1 MFINYFRNQ
10 YKACEHIQMAD
21 NGLSPEVMTESCNLL
36 ISVIIYTHIY
46 ERYQWLINKWCGG
59 KHQKNLVIL
68 ESFSLFDAHKNSMP
82 IITDKNIR
90 YKCNRPDSLRI

>member
-1 MFINYFRNQ
+1 MR
-10 YKACEHIQMAD
+10 D
-21 NGLSPEVMTESCNLL
+21 TNGL
-36 ISVIIYTHIY
+36 I
-46 ERYQWLINKWCGG
+46 INKWCCG

>member
-1 MFINYFRNQ
+1 
-10 YKACEHIQMAD
+10 MAD

-36 ISVIIYTHIY
+36 ISVIIY

-59 KHQKNLVIL
+59 KHQKNLVFL

>member
-1 MFINYFRNQ
+1 
-10 YKACEHIQMAD
+10 MAD

-36 ISVIIYTHIY
+36 ISVIIY